1 MRSPR
6 AVVAAAGLALALSA
20 CSGGDTGGAAAA
32 ASSSAPESAA
42 ALDAAPAPEGP
53 FGPGCSGVPRSGGGS
68 FADMATAPVVLAAG
82 RNPQL
87 TAFVDAVR
95 AAQLVDSLN
104 SQQDITVL
112 LPANVAFTALPADG
126 RQALMADTAR
136 LTALLTHHV
145 VQGRLGPAQLAGA
158 HPTLNND
165 EVTIEG
171 SGAAFTIPA
180 TATVLKKPATVL
192 CGNMQTA
199 NATIYVID
207 QVLAPPQA

>member
-32 ASSSAPESAA
+32 SSSSAPETAA
-42 ALDAAPAPEGP
+42 ALAAPVPEGP
-53 FGPGCSGVPRSGGGS
+53 FGPGCSGLPRTGAGS
-68 FADMATAPVVLAAG
+68 LADMATAPVVLAAG
-82 RNPQL
+82 RSPQL
-87 TAFVDAVR
+87 TAFIDAVR
-95 AAQLVDSLN
+95 AAHLVDSLN

-112 LPANVAFTALPADG
+112 LPANGAFAALPAGG
-126 RQALMADTAR
+126 RRALMADTAR

-145 VQGRLGPAQLAGA
+145 VQGRLGPVELAGA
-158 HPTLNND
+158 HTTLNND
-165 EVTIEG
+165 EITIEG
-171 SGAAFTIPA
+171 SGATYTIPA
-180 TATVLKKPATVL
+180 TATVLKQPATVL

-207 QVLAPPQA
+207 QVLAPPRA

>member
-32 ASSSAPESAA
+32 SSSGAPETAA
-42 ALDAAPAPEGP
+42 ALEAAPAPEGP
-53 FGPGCSGVPRSGGGS
+53 FGPGCSDLPRTGAGS
-68 FADMATAPVVLAAG
+68 LADMATAPVVLAAG
-82 RNPQL
+82 RSPQL

-95 AAQLVDSLN
+95 AANLVDSLD

-112 LPANVAFTALPADG
+112 LPANGAFAALPAGD

-158 HPTLNND
+158 HTTLNND
-165 EVTIEG
+165 EITIEG
-171 SGAAFTIPA
+171 SGATYTIPA
-180 TATVLKKPATVL
+180 TATVLQKPATVL

-207 QVLAPPQA
+207 QVLAPPRA